1 MYLKYKK
8 NFFSQ
13 NGEDGIIEKILED
26 LNIKENLY
34 VCEFGAWDGIFLSN
48 TFNLVHKRNAN
59 ALMIEGDEDKFND
72 LIKTSNKYSSIIPVN
87 KFVCPTGNNS
97 LDSILDQNKFPID
110 FDILSIDIDSNDLE
124 IWEKLKKYKPKIV
137 IIEINSSI
145 IPGVK
150 QRHNPEKNQLGNS
163 FSSTLEVA
171 YQKSYVP
178 IVHTGNL
185 ILLKKELL
193 KKINLDIDLINNPNK
208 LFIYDWVNKKNF
220 DNSFIFKILKSL
232 IPNFIRK
239 KISPNI
245 KYFFQKI
252 IKF

>member
-97 LDSILDQNKFPID
+97 LGEHALWK
-110 FDILSIDIDSNDLE
+110 LS
-124 IWEKLKKYKPKIV
+124 
-137 IIEINSSI
+137 
-145 IPGVK
+145 
-150 QRHNPEKNQLGNS
+150 R
-163 FSSTLEVA
+163 
-171 YQKSYVP
+171 
-178 IVHTGNL
+178 
-185 ILLKKELL
+185 
-193 KKINLDIDLINNPNK
+193 
-208 LFIYDWVNKKNF
+208 
-220 DNSFIFKILKSL
+220 
-232 IPNFIRK
+232 
-239 KISPNI
+239 
-245 KYFFQKI
+245 
-252 IKF
+252 